1 MKDYNKD
8 IDLQFAKILATSRS
22 EMMKS
27 KYSEELAEIFS
38 AIYAINYLRNKVET
52 KRYFNTTYF
61 KITYSC
67 LLESYSLILNNYPR
81 GSSLVLR
88 SAVENFIKHVINII
102 NSEYNKSY
110 NINDKSY
117 SANKATLEKI
127 ISDVLKRSFEE
138 INKGINGQMERQ
150 YRELSGLSHSLTPES
165 ISNTFNYFFDLDNV
179 NKKNVDLVIVK
190 FTQVSRLIFSL
201 SIILCEP
208 SLKLWERDE
217 LDGILNIIFGKRRRE
232 TYIKKLKE

>member
-27 KYSEELAEIFS
+27 KYSEELAEIFFFFFS
-38 AIYAINYLRNKVET
+38 INYLRNKVET

-88 SAVENFIKHVINII
+88 SALENFIKHVINII
-102 NSEYNKSY
+102 NSEYNKS
-110 NINDKSY
+110 NH
-117 SANKATLEKI
+117 I
-127 ISDVLKRSFEE
+127 I
-138 INKGINGQMERQ
+138 
-150 YRELSGLSHSLTPES
+150 
-165 ISNTFNYFFDLDNV
+165 
-179 NKKNVDLVIVK
+179 
-190 FTQVSRLIFSL
+190 
-201 SIILCEP
+201 
-208 SLKLWERDE
+208 
-217 LDGILNIIFGKRRRE
+217 
-232 TYIKKLKE
+232 